1 MIHLLYLVCHAMLM
15 LMLPCVS
22 PTVRGDAK
30 SRRLGAFVSAL
41 QVAVSAQAVGY
52 CNLTP
57 GHRIPSL
64 HSLPSSSRPATNAA
78 LNAMAHTAVVRA
90 AQATANCISTKHPPS
105 LRRIAADTRAHCICG
120 FPSESK
126 TATPSQPSQP
136 LRVSEQ
142 ANERSATLHSL
153 KG

>member
-1 MIHLLYLVCHAMLM
+1 MPCHAAIM
-15 LMLPCVS
+15 PCIS
-22 PTVRGDAK
+22 PTVRADAK
-30 SRRLGAFVSAL
+30 SRCLGAFVSAL
-41 QVAVSAQAVGY
+41 HVAVSAQAVCY

-64 HSLPSSSRPATNAA
+64 HSLPYSSRPATNAA

-90 AQATANCISTKHPPS
+90 AQATTKCISTKHPPS

-120 FPSESK
+120 FPSEGK

-136 LRVSEQ
+136 VRASEP
-142 ANERSATLHSL
+142 ANGTQRNASQPQGLTTAPL
-153 KG
+153 

>member
-1 MIHLLYLVCHAMLM
+1 MPSWRLSQPSFPIRSERAPREPFSTSLLAC
-15 LMLPCVS
+15 
-22 PTVRGDAK
+22 
-30 SRRLGAFVSAL
+30 
-41 QVAVSAQAVGY
+41 Y

-90 AQATANCISTKHPPS
+90 AQATVNCISTKHPPS
-105 LRRIAADTRAHCICG
+105 LRRIAADTRAHCTCG
-120 FPSESK
+120 FPSEGK

-136 LRVSEQ
+136 VRASQ
-142 ANERSATLHSL
+142 PANAAAQRFTASRADSCAIVAPPPSL
-153 KG
+153 VQ

>member
-1 MIHLLYLVCHAMLM
+1 M
-15 LMLPCVS
+15 LMLPCCHAS
-22 PTVRGDAK
+22 PRPCEEMPK
-30 SRRLGAFVSAL
+30 SCRLGAFVSAL
-41 QVAVSAQAVGY
+41 HVAVSAQAVSY

-64 HSLPSSSRPATNAA
+64 HSLPSLSRPATNAA

-136 LRVSEQ
+136 VRVSEQ

-153 KG
+153 KS